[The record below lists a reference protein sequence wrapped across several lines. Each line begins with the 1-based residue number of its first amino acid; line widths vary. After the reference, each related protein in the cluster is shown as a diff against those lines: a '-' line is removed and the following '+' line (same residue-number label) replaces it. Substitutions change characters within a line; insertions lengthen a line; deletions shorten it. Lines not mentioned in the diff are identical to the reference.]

1 MDCLLAQERAEGVVQ
16 GLELAQVQPIS
27 TTERLYLIDDAA
39 KLPTGRLG
47 VITLAKSV
55 TLFCS
60 AKKDRRVYRRSSIT
74 SYVLA

>member
-16 GLELAQVQPIS
+16 GLELAQAQPIS
-27 TTERLYLIDDAA
+27 TTERLYILIEDAA

-55 TLFCS
+55 TLFLQVR
-60 AKKDRRVYRRSSIT
+60 KKT
-74 SYVLA
+74 AG